1 MRHILIYSIACIT
14 TIMLGLSSRSPN
26 LDLPLFVH
34 LYVGDFLWAMMVY
47 FGFCLI
53 TPKWRFRNQIS
64 AALLFSYGIEFS
76 QFYHADWIDSIRAT
90 TIGGLVLGFGF
101 RLSDLVAYTLGV
113 GTGAAINRYLL
124 KKPGNSYHQQ
134 SS

>member
-1 MRHILIYSIACIT
+1 MIT
-14 TIMLGLSSRSPN
+14 T
-26 LDLPLFVH
+26 
-34 LYVGDFLWAMMVY
+34 
-47 FGFCLI
+47 
-53 TPKWRFRNQIS
+53 KWRFRSQIA

-76 QFYHADWIDSIRAT
+76 QFYHTDWIDSIRAT

-101 RLSDLVAYTLGV
+101 RLSDLVSYTLGV